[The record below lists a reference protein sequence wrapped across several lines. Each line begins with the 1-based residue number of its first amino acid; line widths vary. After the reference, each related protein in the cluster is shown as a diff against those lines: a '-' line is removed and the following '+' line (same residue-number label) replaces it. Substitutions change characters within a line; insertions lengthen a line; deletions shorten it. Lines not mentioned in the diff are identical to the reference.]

1 MKKSI
6 LALLALAFA
15 LALVLP
21 ALAEDPVGPQAQ
33 TQNTETKNLRKE
45 IVKLKYVRAQDI
57 QNLLYSYVSRE
68 GHIQFNP
75 NMPSVLS
82 VSDTPENVE
91 KILAAIREI
100 DVKPAD
106 VLYTVQLVLGSET
119 DAATDAELQNDP
131 VIKELRKLLRFKG
144 YTLLDSTLLRVINR
158 ESASVVLGPK
168 AEFEF
173 ALKPDVAGDAKM
185 PVIKTE
191 VRLRQIQVNSLISD
205 KTTATYKIG
214 PGDLL
219 YITVFQV
226 PDLNKT
232 VRVAKDGQI
241 SVPLLGRVDV
251 AGLTQAGVVQKLTEL
266 LGGKYLNDPKVAVDV
281 QEEPTVAKTEVTTLI
296 ESTLNIKSGDR
307 TVVGVSK
314 LDGGDKGLIL
324 IISAKIVE

>member
-1 MKKSI
+1 MKKMMI
-6 LALLALAFA
+6 AAVTLAFA

-21 ALAEDPVGPQAQ
+21 ALADDPAAAPAPS
-33 TQNTETKNLRKE
+33 QNTEAKNLRKE

-57 QNLLYSYVSRE
+57 QQLLYAYVSRE

-75 NMPSVLS
+75 NMPSILS

-106 VLYTVQLVLGSET
+106 VLYTVQLVLGSEA
-119 DAATDAELQNDP
+119 DATTDAELKNDP
-131 VIKELRKLLRFKG
+131 VIKELGKLLRYKG
-144 YTLLDSTLLRVINR
+144 YSVLDSTLIRVINR
-158 ESASVVLGPK
+158 ESAEVVLGPK

-173 ALKPDVAGDAKM
+173 ALKPDVAGDAKA

-191 VRLRQIQVNSLISD
+191 VRLRQITRRGAPASETMKALD
-205 KTTATYKIG
+205 
-214 PGDLL
+214 P
-219 YITVFQV
+219 
-226 PDLNKT
+226 
-232 VRVAKDGQI
+232 
-241 SVPLLGRVDV
+241 
-251 AGLTQAGVVQKLTEL
+251 VV
-266 LGGKYLNDPKVAVDV
+266 V
-281 QEEPTVAKTEVTTLI
+281 TLI
-296 ESTLNIKSGDR
+296 ESALNVKSGDR